1 MKILIVG
8 SKGFIGSHC
17 VDYFSRNHEVWGCD
31 VVLDYNMPNYISID
45 AVDSD
50 FLGIF
55 EQRQYDV
62 CINCSGAANV
72 PFSLEKPFNDF
83 KLNTLNVYKLLEAIR
98 KHAPLCKF
106 ITMSSAAVYGNP
118 ESLPIVEGQKRKPV
132 SPYGYH
138 KVIAEMICEEYS
150 RFWNIKTCCLR
161 IFSAYGPRLKKQ
173 LFWDLYHKIKDQDE
187 PTLWGAG
194 RESRDFI
201 YISDIVRIVSLAI
214 THSKFDGEVVNVA
227 NGKQITITEV
237 ADTVRKV
244 MGTSKVI
251 KFNGAERKGDPIN
264 WVANIDVIKDW
275 GYQSTV
281 ELKEGVEKYIAWI
294 RKHNED

>member
-118 ESLPIVEGQKRKPV
+118 ESLPILEGQKRKPV

-173 LFWDLYHKIKDQDE
+173 LFWDLYHKIQEQEE
-187 PTLWGAG
+187 PTLWGTG
-194 RESRDFI
+194 NESRDFI
-201 YISDIVRIVSLAI
+201 YISDIVRIIDLAI
-214 THSKFDGEVVNVA
+214 NHSKFDGEVVNVA
-227 NGKQITITEV
+227 NGKQITIAEV
-237 ADTVRKV
+237 VETVRKV
-244 MGTSKVI
+244 IGTKKSI
-251 KFNGAERKGDPIN
+251 RFNRTERKGDPIN
-264 WVANIDVIKDW
+264 WEANIEVVKSW
-275 GYQSTV
+275 GYVPTV
-281 ELKEGVEKYIAWI
+281 DLKTGVKNYVSWV
-294 RKHNED
+294 RKLEE